1 MEGTVKWFSAKNGYG
16 FIETQDGKDIFVHF
30 SAIKGGGYKTL
41 NKGDRVQFDTI
52 DGEKG
57 VQAQNV
63 EVTKPAEPKKSG
75 VSSPD
80 SKKE

>member
-16 FIETQDGKDIFVHF
+16 FIETQEGKDVFVHF

-41 NKGDRVQFDTI
+41 NKGDQVQFDTI

-57 VQAQNV
+57 IQAQNV
-63 EVTKPAEPKKSG
+63 EVIKPAEPKKFRTSN
-75 VSSPD
+75 PD
-80 SKKE
+80 NKKE